1 MVAGSLPSHGD
12 ADKVRRRRRYPAH
25 MPSLPW
31 TSDHPPLIVAA
42 VTPLSADGEGLDEDA
57 VWPMWSFL
65 SDHGADGVF
74 ACGTTGEGINLSLDE
89 RRRMAVAFRAAVR
102 GRLIVHAGAQ
112 TTHDTSVV
120 AAHAAEIG
128 ADGVAV
134 IPPPYFPLDEAALT
148 AHFLAAA
155 AACAPLPFFIYVFA
169 GRSGYPVPT
178 TVVQNV
184 AQGADNLA
192 GLKVSESPF
201 AAVEP
206 YLDLGLPVLIGS
218 EPLLPPAM
226 ARGAVGS
233 VSGMA
238 AAFPDVVRRA
248 LDAPEDAEPTLR
260 QVRNA
265 LEASGKF
272 IASAKHVLRLRGV
285 PVKPDMR
292 APLQPVSDTEMEA
305 LEAAVGPFLA

>member
-1 MVAGSLPSHGD
+1 V
-12 ADKVRRRRRYPAH
+12 ADKVARPTRYPAQVT
-25 MPSLPW
+25 SLPW
-31 TSDHPPLIVAA
+31 RFDHPPLIVAA
-42 VTPLSADGEGLDEDA
+42 ITPLSAGGDGLDEDA

-65 SDHGADGVF
+65 SGHGADGVF

-89 RRRMAVAFRAAVR
+89 RRRLAVAFRAAVR

-112 TTHDTSVV
+112 TTRDTTAL

-134 IPPPYFPLDEAALT
+134 IPPPYFPLDDAAQT
-148 AHFLAAA
+148 AHFVAAA
-155 AACAPLPFFIYVFA
+155 AACAPLPFFIYAFT

-178 TVVQNV
+178 TVVERV
-184 AQGADNLA
+184 AQGAANLA

-201 AAVEP
+201 STVEP

-218 EPLLPPAM
+218 EPLLPPAL

-238 AAFPDVVRRA
+238 AAFPDVVRTA
-248 LDAPEDAEPTLR
+248 LDAPGDAEPTLR
-260 QVRNA
+260 QVRTA

-272 IASAKHVLRLRGV
+272 IAAAKHVLGLRGV

-292 APLQPVSDTEMEA
+292 APLQPLAAAEIGT